1 MIVMKNVSKS
11 FMHSSQER
19 FHALQNVTLNIED
32 AQCVVL
38 SGISGSGKSTLL
50 SIIGAIMR
58 PSSGSVEIDGNN
70 IVSLSDYHLSH
81 YRNKTIGYVTQSF
94 HLFESLSVRDNL
106 LAPLVISDLSSLEIE
121 SMITSALKK
130 ANILHKADKKVSTL
144 SGGEKQ
150 RCLIARALVNDPSII
165 LCDEPTASLDKKNSL
180 EFIEIIRGLKKLG
193 KIIIIATHDPLFE
206 ELDFVDKFYKMNE
219 GKIE

>member
-1 MIVMKNVSKS
+1 MKNVSKS
-11 FMHSSQER
+11 FTHASQEM
-19 FHALQNVTLNIED
+19 FHALHNITLLIED
-32 AQCVVL
+32 GQCVVL

-50 SIIGAIMR
+50 SIVGAIMR
-58 PSSGSVEIDGNN
+58 PTSGSVEIDGNN
-70 IVSLSDYHLSH
+70 IVSFSDYHLSH

-106 LAPLVISDLSSLEIE
+106 LAPLVINGLSSSKIE
-121 SMITSALKK
+121 SMIESALKK
-130 ANILHKADKKVSTL
+130 ANILHKANKKVFTL

-180 EFIEIIRGLKKLG
+180 EFIEIIRTLHKLG
-193 KIIIIATHDPLFE
+193 KTIIIATHDPLFE
-206 ELDFVDKFYKMNE
+206 ELDCVDRFYKMNE
-219 GKIE
+219 GTIE

>member
-1 MIVMKNVSKS
+1 MKNVSKS
-11 FMHSSQER
+11 FTHASQEM
-19 FHALQNVTLNIED
+19 FHALQNITLTIED

-58 PSSGSVEIDGNN
+58 PTSGSVEIDGNN

-106 LAPLVISDLSSLEIE
+106 LAPLVINDLSSSEIE
-121 SMITSALKK
+121 NMIENALKK

-180 EFIEIIRGLKKLG
+180 EFIEIIRALKALG
-193 KIIIIATHDPLFE
+193 KTIIIATHDPLFE
-206 ELDFVDKFYKMNE
+206 QLDFVDKFYKMNE